1 MPKTVHM
8 EAQIGNVPVDRA
20 NNRDLTGLSPE
31 VFENANT
38 VTKWLMSQPQE
49 SRVDTAQALFE
60 KLIHDASSSRQS
72 HGNGHD
78 CVKLCSFVQQCIKST
93 DLAVKQWAFTEP
105 LSRKL
110 FHFYLEWY
118 EHDPHR
124 ALRLILDILVTACSA
139 ANPSPE
145 AAKLL
150 KDHILNTL
158 VSIVARTSV
167 TQLTKS
173 GLQCL
178 DHFLSKQAIT
188 LDEIKDQYTR
198 IQTVP
203 DDAGEYGAWRS
214 FINELFSWMEL
225 SYVSPLAGKVI
236 VHIFRELEKAF
247 LKNGSSDSSPGFVA
261 QLGQSWL
268 QDGLERNPDLLDDI
282 KNHVLVPIFK
292 HDKPAA
298 LRLLSALNSQGSLSV
313 VSQELTDQTLLFRLA
328 ALELGKKTGL
338 VEEPSRES
346 PDSEDQVADRVIL
359 QGAALSSFLAHP
371 SLSVR
376 ASAFSLLVSSQAT
389 TKPFSQVAFDLLK
402 KHLPAFHADYDAKL
416 RNEVLGLSKSLV
428 RRVKNVITV
437 SQRSL
442 ANFASQEAQNTSKPA
457 TKRKLG
463 PEAALKDEAEAKQIL
478 DSHEAFL
485 AWYISFLKSELAPTA
500 SYQRHITALK
510 AALLTL
516 KIGKH
521 AGATGDFFD
530 VEVAQVISSD
540 YTWIRLLLDLLMDP
554 FDDVRESSSTL
565 LSLFPSEIVNS
576 PTNSP
581 HYSATLLEILREF
594 CPRAQAL
601 ADRTGRADHG
611 DGAARSQGLLCGW
624 LNDQERQIGLVSS
637 ILDGLETKIFKAE
650 NDLGHAVVEKPVH
663 PDFAALSYAWPV
675 LAKSTYSDS
684 ELEAINKI
692 HTRIFAYSQRIWSA
706 VEHVLCDDS
715 PEGHLPE
722 EMEEI
727 DGLDTKDLLSYSFR
741 AVHESSNLLRLIV
754 GTLGQTPAND
764 ATGRVPYPPLDVFK
778 RVGNLTFE
786 QLSKLRHRGAFSTVS
801 LTFTTCCQLTQKLQ
815 NVYPDTTGSD
825 SLLRDWYQGTLD
837 CIMTQA
843 STTRRSAGIPSLI
856 AAVLAAGAQSPSF
869 SEVFHTLED
878 IAKKEVTMAE
888 TDGSN
893 LPQVHAL
900 NSLREIFRSSLLS
913 KKAEGFLATT
923 LQLAAT
929 SLKSEVW
936 AIRNCGLLL
945 LRSLID
951 SLLGTGE
958 SKSVIESGWD
968 GVSIRISYN
977 KYPTLPGVILGL
989 LKSADTSILT
999 ETTGGI
1005 NSNSAAAEAVFPA
1018 LDIIRRAGP
1027 PEENREELWGHI
1039 TAYLGSRIWHV
1050 REIAARTLC
1059 SFLLRGNWLTS
1070 VGQLLRGAEEDV
1082 NRLHGFL
1089 LTVRFVLERKV
1100 QLGEGVDGFEV
1111 EQFLTAEV
1119 SVLPAFKACPIV
1131 QAAYLEIFNLL
1142 PNSGSGDVFPLED
1155 VLPSTDQEQEHHL
1168 ALAKSLLR
1176 TEEGIKLVKDTAG
1189 TRALTGPG
1197 RASSNDFAKMR
1208 KYLLDILTTDTNT
1221 ACKMLEVMPKAWD
1234 KVQRTR
1240 MEAVNLVDDITP
1252 QLVGLYAEVVHRHA
1266 APEVRAQAL
1275 LNLGSLVDKI
1285 LLVTHRRL
1293 QENLPSAEELDRLW
1307 TSLLRKGEIINPM
1320 LACAI
1325 IKASGSLMAAAVR
1338 LTGEGDDD
1346 KLEKRLRNWGVLIA
1360 DSLDVENTFDT
1371 RFAAAEALKSFFLGS
1386 SSSQQR
1392 GTDALKYWASS
1403 PKYLPIFSALYDSLI
1418 DDDDEVRE
1426 VASSAASA
1434 LTGRYM
1440 VAPEAAGNLVT
1451 FLNDKFSHHDDNNN
1465 NKAQQEEEFARY
1477 VLCRVVGQP
1486 GHLLSLTPLSKTAK
1500 KIEKLTPAKSILQKA
1515 LDFDDALFA
1524 AEEQNLFIDEV
1535 RETMRWRDRAFSSA
1549 LATTT
1554 ASEASRNGL
1563 VEWTQQGLEYILSL
1577 AAEKEEDGPLGWTSD
1592 QHVFA
1597 VCARVI
1603 LCAGAIVSSFGD
1615 TDSGRREVGELLE
1628 KFMVVGERMRVHGS
1642 LLEMARL

>member
-8 EAQIGNVPVDRA
+8 EAQNANVPVDRA
-20 NNRDLTGLSPE
+20 NKRDLTGLSPE
-31 VFENANT
+31 VFDNANT

-60 KLIHDASSSRQS
+60 KLIYDASNSRQS

-78 CVKLCSFVQQCIKST
+78 CVKLCSFVQQCIKSP
-93 DLAVKQWAFTEP
+93 DLAVRQWAFTEP
-105 LSRKL
+105 LSRRL

-145 AAKLL
+145 DAKLL

-158 VSIVARTSV
+158 VCIVARTSA

-188 LDEIKDQYTR
+188 LDEIKDQYAR

-214 FINELFSWMEL
+214 FIHELFSWMEL

-236 VHIFRELEKAF
+236 VHVFRGLEK
-247 LKNGSSDSSPGFVA
+247 DSSPGFVA

-268 QDGLERNPDLLDDI
+268 QDGLERNPHLLDDI

-313 VSQELTDQTLLFRLA
+313 VSHELTDQTLLFRLA

-359 QGAALSSFLAHP
+359 QEAALSSFLAHP

-416 RNEVLGLSKSLV
+416 RNEVLGLSKSLI
-428 RRVKNVITV
+428 RRVKNVVTV

-442 ANFASQEAQNTSKPA
+442 ANFTSQEAQSTSKTA

-485 AWYISFLKSELAPTA
+485 AWYISFLKSELVPTA

-521 AGATGDFFD
+521 AGATGEYFD
-530 VEVAQVISSD
+530 VEIAQVISTD

-554 FDDVRESSSTL
+554 FDDVREGSSTL

-624 LNDQERQIGLVSS
+624 LNDQERQIGLVST
-637 ILDGLETKIFKAE
+637 ILDGLEAKISKAE

-684 ELEAINKI
+684 EIEAINKI
-692 HTRIFAYSQRIWSA
+692 HTRILGCSQRIWSA

-741 AVHESSNLLRLIV
+741 AVHESSNLLRLMV

-764 ATGRVPYPPLDVFK
+764 APGRVPYPPLDVFK
-778 RVGNLTFE
+778 RAGNLTFE

-815 NVYPDTTGSD
+815 NIYPDATGSD
-825 SLLRDWYQGTLD
+825 NLLRDWYQGTLD

-869 SEVFHTLED
+869 SDVFHTLED

-989 LKSADTSILT
+989 LKSADSSILT
-999 ETTGGI
+999 ETGGI

-1027 PEENREELWGHI
+1027 PEENREELWGRI

-1070 VGQLLRGAEEDV
+1070 VARLLRGAEEDV
-1082 NRLHGFL
+1082 NRLHGVL

-1155 VLPSTDQEQEHHL
+1155 VLPSTDQEHEPHL

-1189 TRALTGPG
+1189 TRALIGPG
-1197 RASSNDFAKMR
+1197 RASSNDFAKMG
-1208 KYLLDILTTDTNT
+1208 KYLLDILSTDTNT

-1240 MEAVNLVDDITP
+1240 MEAVDLVDDITP

-1285 LLVTHRRL
+1285 LLVTHRTVG
-1293 QENLPSAEELDRLW
+1293 ESLPSAEELDRLW
-1307 TSLLRKGEIINPM
+1307 TSLQRQGEIINPT

-1338 LTGEGDDD
+1338 LTTSEGDD
-1346 KLEKRLRNWGVLIA
+1346 KTTSQTLERRLRNWGVLIA

-1371 RFAAAEALKSFFLGS
+1371 RHAATEALKSFFLGS
-1386 SSSQQR
+1386 SSHQQESANK
-1392 GTDALKYWASS
+1392 TWSS
-1403 PKYLPIFSALYDSLI
+1403 KYLPIFSALYDSLL

-1434 LTGRYM
+1434 LTGQYF
-1440 VAPEAAGNLVT
+1440 VAPEAANNLVT
-1451 FLNDKFSHHDDNNN
+1451 LLSQRFSHHD
-1465 NKAQQEEEFARY
+1465 NKEFARY
-1477 VLCRVVGQP
+1477 VLCRLVGQP
-1486 GHLLSLTPLSKTAK
+1486 GHLLSLTTSLSTAK
-1500 KIEKLTPAKSILQKA
+1500 IELTPAKSLLQKA
-1515 LDFDDALFA
+1515 LDFDDSLFA

-1535 RETMRWRDRAFSSA
+1535 RETMRWRERAFSSA
-1549 LATTT
+1549 LAAT
-1554 ASEASRNGL
+1554 ASGNEL
-1563 VEWTQQGLEYILSL
+1563 VEWTEQGLEYIISL
-1577 AAEKEEDGPLGWTSD
+1577 AEKEKDGPLGWTSD

-1597 VCARVI
+1597 VCARVV
-1603 LCAGAIVSSFGD
+1603 LCAGGIFKSFGT
-1615 TDSGRREVGELLE
+1615 TDAGRREVGELLE
-1628 KFMVVGERMRVHGS
+1628 KFRVVGERMRVHGS